1 MSVIHR
7 ADQRRTETPNA
18 VMTTLASP
26 TVGGAG
32 RSLWRVEMLPGA
44 QGPEHSFDVEQ
55 VWTVLE
61 GGCRR
66 RVRRLSGPRRE
77 SATRWCWPAGRTRQ
91 ITADAEAGL
100 VAMVTSPPDGRAAM
114 ADGTDRGVPAWIA

>member
-32 RSLWRVEMLPGA
+32 RSLWRVEMQPGA

-61 GGCRR
+61 GAADVVLDGRTA
-66 RVRRLSGPRRE
+66 RVEVGDTLVLAP
-77 SATRWCWPAGRTRQ
+77 GRTRQ

-100 VAMVTSPPDGRAAM
+100 VAMVTSPPEGRASM
-114 ADGTDRGVPAWIA
+114 VDGTDRGVPAWIA

>member
-32 RSLWRVEMLPGA
+32 RSLWRVEMQPGA

-61 GGCRR
+61 GAADVVLDGRTA
-66 RVRRLSGPRRE
+66 RVEIGDTLVLAP
-77 SATRWCWPAGRTRQ
+77 GRTRQ
-91 ITADAEAGL
+91 VTADAEAGL
-100 VAMVTSPPDGRAAM
+100 VAMVTSPPEGRAAM
-114 ADGTDRGVPAWIA
+114 VDGTDRGVPAWIA